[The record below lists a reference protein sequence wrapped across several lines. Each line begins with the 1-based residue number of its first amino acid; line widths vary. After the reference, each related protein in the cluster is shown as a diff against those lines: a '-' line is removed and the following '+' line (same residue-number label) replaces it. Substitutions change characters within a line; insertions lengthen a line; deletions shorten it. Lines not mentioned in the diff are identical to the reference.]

1 MATEKDEMDLLLSEK
16 ERKIGDKRVVIKK
29 ISLLNTIRLAS
40 HLSEIA
46 GRVVQ
51 NSELAASAI
60 TKLTFNE
67 GENEQQVNG
76 VRLMGI
82 VELLGII
89 GEDGADLVVDL
100 ITKSTNLTEE
110 EAEEIDTDSGIELLF
125 DIYEVNKGFFT
136 KLSNKL
142 QKKMKKPKA
151 KTASKESKDAVKKT
165 Q

>member
-1 MATEKDEMDLLLSEK
+1 MATEKDEMDLLISEK
-16 ERKIGDKRVVIKK
+16 ERKIGDKKVVVKK

-60 TKLTFNE
+60 TKLTFSE

-89 GEDGADLVVDL
+89 GEDGADIVTDL
-100 ITKSTNLTEE
+100 IVKSTNLTDE
-110 EAEEIDTDSGIELLF
+110 EAEQIDVDEGIDLLF
-125 DIYEVNKGFFT
+125 GIYEVNKGFFT

-142 QKKMKKPKA
+142 QKKVKKPKA
-151 KTASKESKDAVKKT
+151 KTASKESKDTVKKT

>member
-16 ERKIGDKRVVIKK
+16 ERKIGDKKVVVKK

-60 TKLTFNE
+60 TKLTFSE

-89 GEDGADLVVDL
+89 GEDGSDLVVDL

-142 QKKMKKPKA
+142 QKKVKKPRA
-151 KTASKESKDAVKKT
+151 KSTEKT
-165 Q
+165 KQ